1 MHYQRVDTIL
11 KLSKNVRPLLV
22 ELFKTMLDMGE
33 ALINVSEGVL
43 MGINNDWKGYKFG
56 TFKTLISI
64 TNLSVST
71 FVSFYEEYIKGMKY
85 GFDFI
90 CELLKILGVKNFGDV
105 FRRKVDLRSIVKLAG
120 IDVDLL
126 KFQLK
131 TVLEY
136 LSPKLE
142 ELGILIY
149 RKAKKLSNSAKFIE
163 SKVIKDFKISIENL
177 SSHWVNFLKKLYSTA
192 ELIFKEKDTTKC
204 VNLLIQIIES
214 GIDHATRVWR
224 TTKLTPLFTRDWID
238 YNIYEITKSAEK
250 FSEIKRDIEILTKCR
265 EKTFEHGKNSFLIIL
280 KTLWDSEEKMR
291 EKLEKIIRMFIPEED
306 RAEGVEELIPQKFSI
321 EYLSFALALA
331 RSEFD
336 LSKRAE
342 NRLRKNIESLRLA
355 GEWLKSPIIYRL
367 YETTIKRLEVKEKY
381 DRKLIELL
389 IELQELTTK
398 AN

>member
-1 MHYQRVDTIL
+1 MHYQKVDTIL
-11 KLSKNVRPLLV
+11 KLSKNVRPLLI
-22 ELFKTMLDMGE
+22 ELFKTMLEMGE

-43 MGINNDWKGYKFG
+43 MGINNNWKEYKFG

-71 FVSFYEEYIKGMKY
+71 FVSFYEEYIKGMEY

-90 CELLKILGVKNFGDV
+90 CELLQILGVENFGDV
-105 FRRKVDLRSIVKLAG
+105 FRRKVDLGSIVKPAG
-120 IDVDLL
+120 IDINLL

-136 LSPKLE
+136 SFPKLE

-149 RKAKKLSNSAKFIE
+149 RKAKKLPNSAKFIE
-163 SKVIKDFKISIENL
+163 SKVINDFKISIENL
-177 SSHWVNFLKKLYSTA
+177 SSHWINFLKKLHSTT

-204 VNLLIQIIES
+204 VNLLIQIIER
-214 GIDHATRVWR
+214 GIDHAIRVWR

-250 FSEIKRDIEILTKCR
+250 FSEIKRELEILTKCR
-265 EKTFEHGKNSFLIIL
+265 EKTFEHGKNSYLIIL

-306 RAEGVEELIPQKFSI
+306 RAEGVEELVPQKFSI
-321 EYLSFALALA
+321 EDLSFALALA

-355 GEWLKSPIIYRL
+355 GEWLKSSIIYRL

-381 DRKLIELL
+381 DRKVLELL
-389 IELQELTTK
+389 IELQELTK